1 MFAESHKYWG
11 ETEIRIFKLK
21 SKEALDFSTP
31 EVWPGFIST
40 IYNLR

>member
-11 ETEIRIFKLK
+11 ETEI
-21 SKEALDFSTP
+21 SKEALDFSIP

-40 IYNLR
+40 LYNLT